1 MKWTFRVNFSS
12 YKVSP
17 NSLSHN
23 IAGKGYIREFLIV
36 FLISFLSFSRFER
49 AESQVERFR
58 KFWGGGSIGSEGGG
72 RSRST
77 YFDLF
82 SRKLVT
88 WPKLASSHLL
98 HLSNCLLYTSDAA
111 DD

>member
-58 KFWGGGSIGSEGGG
+58 KFWGGKG
-72 RSRST
+72 RSVRKEVVGRVPPISI
-77 YFDLF
+77 YF
-82 SRKLVT
+82 LV
-88 WPKLASSHLL
+88 S
-98 HLSNCLLYTSDAA
+98 
-111 DD
+111 